1 MIVSVKAYQPLPV
14 LISGQWLHLEAAE
27 QPITLE
33 SENGD
38 RVTLRKNAV
47 VKSQSV
53 IGRVLIHSTIDQE
66 ITLEFG
72 YGDYTPP
79 QNIQGQTVLV
89 SELPAIQVAPG
100 QSIAIESLPPV
111 EVSQLPAVKIAAN
124 QSVTVNQL
132 PAVEIAANQSVAVS
146 QIPAVELAP
155 EQSVKVTSL
164 PVVRI
169 AANQAMKVTES
180 DQLGVFDSLLPF
192 SVAANSERKR
202 LYIKAKAT
210 NAQDVLINGVYPLTP
225 GEKIELATRTAVEF
239 TGLETD
245 GVSILEI

>member
-1 MIVSVKAYQPLPV
+1 MNISLKAYQPLPV
-14 LISGQWLHLEAAE
+14 LISGQWVHLETAQQAVA
-27 QPITLE
+27 LE

-53 IGRVLIHSTIDQE
+53 IGRVLIHSDIDQE

-89 SELPAIQVAPG
+89 SELPAVKIAPE
-100 QSIAIESLPPV
+100 QNIA
-111 EVSQLPAVKIAAN
+111 VSSLPAVKIAPEQAVKV
-124 QSVTVNQL
+124 SEL
-132 PAVEIAANQSVAVS
+132 PAVQIEANQSVAVS
-146 QIPAVELAP
+146 QIPPVELAP

-169 AANQAMKVTES
+169 AANQAVKVTES
-180 DQLGVFDSLLPF
+180 DQLVVLE
-192 SVAANSERKR
+192 SVMPLSIPANSERKR
-202 LYIKAKAT
+202 LYIKAKTT
-210 NAQDVLINGVYPLTP
+210 NAQDVLINGVYPLNP
-225 GEKIELATRTAVEF
+225 GEKIELATRAAVEL
-239 TGLETD
+239 TGAASES
-245 GVSILEI
+245 VVVLEI

>member
-1 MIVSVKAYQPLPV
+1 MNISLKAYQPLPV
-14 LISGQWLHLEAAE
+14 LISGQWVHLETAQQAVA
-27 QPITLE
+27 LE

-53 IGRVLIHSTIDQE
+53 IGRVLIHSDIDQE

-111 EVSQLPAVKIAAN
+111 EVSQLPAVEIAAN
-124 QSVTVNQL
+124 QSVTVNQM

-146 QIPAVELAP
+146 QIPPVELAP

-169 AANQAMKVTES
+169 AANQSVKVTES
-180 DQLGVFDSLLPF
+180 DQLVTLE
-192 SVAANSERKR
+192 SVMPLSIPANSERKR
-202 LYIKAKAT
+202 LYIKAKTT
-210 NAQDVLINGVYPLTP
+210 NTQDVLINGVYPLNP
-225 GEKIELATRTAVEF
+225 GEKIELATRAAVEL
-239 TGLETD
+239 TGAASES
-245 GVSILEI
+245 VVVLEI